1 MIPSQEMM
9 TIITP
14 VFSAVFVGF
23 WILLAMAWVMNVDEI
38 AQGRARATRREA
50 AMREELATQDESEG
64 LNQVV
69 SEVDASNTDTSNTD
83 TSNTV
88 TDVSAPGVEGVK
100 PPTVSQEIF
109 NALLK
114 TVEEEKVKTDR
125 MQQVIYQLL
134 GGLYNHDTQNKTMM
148 CDVNY
153 LYGDKKTEDGAY
165 ETEEDMIIRQ
175 KEHPLPTTQQGDENT
190 KQIAQLKE
198 EFEAM
203 RFHNVDANDVYMRL
217 NDLEEETKDHEH
229 RLNKVSGGVGE
240 RWDETEKT
248 FITIKTLEQRIQ
260 DLECMMSVVCSQVSY
275 EKKK

>member
-9 TIITP
+9 MIITP

-69 SEVDASNTDTSNTD
+69 SEVDASNTDTSNT
-83 TSNTV
+83 V
-88 TDVSAPGVEGVK
+88 TDVSASGGEEVK

-114 TVEEEKVKTDR
+114 TVEEEKAKTER

-134 GGLYNHDTQNKTMM
+134 GGLYNRDTQEKTMM

-153 LYGDKKTEDGAY
+153 LHGDKKTEDGAY

-175 KEHPLPTTQQGDENT
+175 KEHPLPTTRQGDENA

-198 EFEAM
+198 DFEAM

-217 NDLEEETKDHEH
+217 HDLEEETKDHEH
-229 RLNKVSGGVGE
+229 RLNKVSGGVGA

-275 EKKK
+275 EKKN